1 MRNRSRLVWLA
12 GGALL
17 GAVFVWWL
25 NGQPRPVRAATLDRH
40 EDFIMCTGPVSLY
53 PGVPLEGVWLLD
65 YKAGKL
71 LGTVIDR
78 VHAKVISWAEVDLVS
93 EYGIAPKQNV
103 HFMMTT
109 GNISPGQAA
118 LYLAEVTTGKMA
130 VYSMSPRPDGR
141 YGVAIRRHDMVLFRQ
156 PPP

>member
-1 MRNRSRLVWLA
+1 MKYRMGFLA
-12 GGALL
+12 AGMLL
-17 GAVFVWWL
+17 GAVGMLVL
-25 NGQPRPVRAATLDRH
+25 NGLPRQAQAATLDRH
-40 EDFIMCTGPVSLY
+40 EDFIMCTGPVSIY

-78 VHAKVISWAEVDLVS
+78 THAKVISWAEVDLVS
-93 EYGIAPKQNV
+93 EFGIEPKQNV

-118 LYLAEVTTGKMA
+118 LYLAEVATGKIG
-130 VYSMSPRPDGR
+130 VYSMMPRLDGR

-156 PPP
+156 PPPN